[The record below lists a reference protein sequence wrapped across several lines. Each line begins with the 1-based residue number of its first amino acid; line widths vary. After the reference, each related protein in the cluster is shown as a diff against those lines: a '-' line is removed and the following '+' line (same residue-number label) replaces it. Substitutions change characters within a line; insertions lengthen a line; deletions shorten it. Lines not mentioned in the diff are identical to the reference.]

1 MKDFRF
7 KDLIQD
13 DKFLYIKILLINK
26 NNKKVKVILQGHR
39 NSQGIYFNKNY
50 KKFLFEEKI
59 RINERMRDIMYIS
72 QLNGFLMVLEN
83 SPALGFLTLESQ

>member
-26 NNKKVKVILQGHR
+26 NNKKVKEILKKHR

-59 RINERMRDIMYIS
+59 RINERMRDIT
-72 QLNGFLMVLEN
+72 FLKNKNAIVPYFKRN
-83 SPALGFLTLESQ
+83 NFY

>member
-39 NSQGIYFNKNY
+39 NSQDIYFNKNY

-59 RINERMRDIMYIS
+59 RINERMRDIT
-72 QLNGFLMVLEN
+72 FLKNKNAIVPYFKRN
-83 SPALGFLTLESQ
+83 NFY